1 MHDELERAGITV
13 LERGWLSSNNVV
25 LRGAD
30 GEGAVLVDTGYWTH
44 ADQTVTLV
52 RHALRGE
59 PLTRVLNTHL
69 HSDHCGGNAAVSEAF
84 SCPID
89 VPVGEA
95 ATVDLWA
102 EDALTFHA
110 TGQGCPRFTRSGVLQ
125 PGAVIKAGALHWDVL
140 AAPGHDPKS
149 VALYQP
155 DLRLL
160 VSADALWENGFGVVF
175 PELEGEAAFG
185 EVARTLDM
193 FESLEVRWV
202 IPGHGAPFADVQG
215 AVERARSRL
224 AWFMEDPARHA
235 VHAAKVLIKF
245 RLLERQAESL
255 QDFLRWIEDTR
266 YFRLVLERHFP
277 ELPAGDWI
285 RELIESMHERGA
297 LDFDGEFVRN
307 VG

>member
-1 MHDELERAGITV
+1 MNDELERGGITV

-25 LRGAD
+25 LRGAN

-44 ADQTVTLV
+44 AEQTVALV
-52 RHALRGE
+52 RQVLRGE
-59 PLTRVLNTHL
+59 RLTRVLNTHL

-89 VPVGEA
+89 VPEGEA
-95 ATVDLWA
+95 ATVDAWA

-110 TGQGCPRFTRSGVLQ
+110 TGQGCPRFRRSGVLQ
-125 PGAVIKAGALHWDVL
+125 PGSAIRAGAWEWQVL

-155 DLRLL
+155 GLGVL

-193 FESLEVRWV
+193 FESLDVRWV
-202 IPGHGAPFADVQG
+202 IPGHGAPFGDLPG
-215 AVERARSRL
+215 AIKRARSRL
-224 AWFMEDPARHA
+224 DWYMEDPVRHA
-235 VHAAKVLIKF
+235 VHAAKVLMKF
-245 RLLERQAESL
+245 RLLETQTESL
-255 QDFLRWIEDTR
+255 QDFLRWVEDTR
-266 YFRLVLERHFP
+266 YFRLVLDRYFP
-277 ELPAGDWI
+277 QVPAHGWI
-285 RELIESMHERGA
+285 RGLIESMKERGV
-297 LDFDGEFVRN
+297 LELEGEFVRN
-307 VG
+307 TG